1 MVRRIALAGSV
12 LVLGLTTCGTPSR
25 AWSGPR
31 TEVNCTYVGQQATLD
46 MVMDFA
52 PGATTHASPAT
63 PADLASG
70 PGYEA
75 IVSQPDPASAERVAK
90 TYGWSCSISTP

>member
-12 LVLGLTTCGTPSR
+12 LVLGLTACGTSSR

-31 TEVNCTYVGQQATLD
+31 TEVNCAYVGKQATLE

-52 PGATTHASPAT
+52 PGATSIASAAT
-63 PADLASG
+63 PTDLAGG

-75 IVSQPDPASAERVAK
+75 IVSQPDPSSAARVAE

>member
-1 MVRRIALAGSV
+1 
-12 LVLGLTTCGTPSR
+12 
-25 AWSGPR
+25 
-31 TEVNCTYVGQQATLD
+31 
-46 MVMDFA
+46 VMDFA

-75 IVSQPDPASAERVAK
+75 IVSQPVGLTR
-90 TYGWSCSISTP
+90 